1 MNNQLYTKLNK
12 NFIKHNKILFKV
24 IKTKKIIIKNF
35 LMLIKLLFN
44 SLFYS
49 FLLHKTIRNRV
60 SIIYNLIFKV
70 YSHEINSLK

>member
-35 LMLIKLLFN
+35 LMLIKLLFFIDQVGGLGDLIENPLMTFTKKFLRKTSKN
-44 SLFYS
+44 S
-49 FLLHKTIRNRV
+49 N
-60 SIIYNLIFKV
+60 
-70 YSHEINSLK
+70 

>member
-35 LMLIKLLFN
+35 LMLIKLLFFI
-44 SLFYS
+44 SRLKIK
-49 FLLHKTIRNRV
+49 FLKEE
-60 SIIYNLIFKV
+60 IIKIIF
-70 YSHEINSLK
+70 